1 MNQES
6 KSVIS
11 AVIASVVTTVVVL
24 TLGLSI
30 VVHNHSFTNLLAGT
44 SQNSPA
50 IATQAGND
58 AVVAAVK
65 KANPA
70 VVSIIITKNEPVIE
84 RYYTTVPDPFGF
96 NIQVPQYR
104 QNGTQPQEVGGGSGF
119 LVSADG
125 LIATNE
131 HVVSDANAEYT
142 VYTNDGKKHSAKVI
156 SKDPTQDIAIIK
168 IDPVLGQQYPY
179 LTFGDSSNLQLGQ
192 AVIAIGNALGEFRNT
207 VSDGVV
213 SGLSRS
219 IVAGDVAGG
228 NAEALNEVIQT
239 DAAINP
245 GNSGGPLLDIQG
257 NVIGM
262 NVAVAVS
269 SQNIG
274 FALPSDIVK
283 NAVESVK
290 TKGFISHP
298 FLGVRYL
305 EINDTV
311 AQAKKLSVNY
321 GVLVTTDDKSQPAV
335 VPNSPA
341 AKAGVVEGDI
351 ILDFD
356 GTKLD
361 DTHKLAN
368 LIAQKK
374 AGDTVTLTILHNG
387 QQKTLSLIL
396 ADSNAK

>member
-6 KSVIS
+6 KSVVS

-30 VVHNHSFTNLLAGT
+30 VVRNHSFTSLLAGT

-50 IATQAGND
+50 IATQAAND

-104 QNGTQPQEVGGGSGF
+104 QNGTEPQEVGGGSGF

-168 IDPVLGQQYPY
+168 IDPVLGQQYPF

-311 AQAKKLSVNY
+311 SSGQKLPVNY
-321 GVLVTTDDKSQPAV
+321 GVLVTTDDKSEPAV

-341 AKAGVVEGDI
+341 AKAGVARRGYYSR
-351 ILDFD
+351 FQRHQ
-356 GTKLD
+356 TRRYSQ
-361 DTHKLAN
+361 TC
-368 LIAQKK
+368 
-374 AGDTVTLTILHNG
+374 
-387 QQKTLSLIL
+387 
-396 ADSNAK
+396 